1 MNALSNVAMRASPG
15 PRTDAKP
22 AKTTALFCGRASGAS
37 LCLAVHDLDLNAG
50 IF

>member
-1 MNALSNVAMRASPG
+1 MNALSNASMRAIPG

-37 LCLAVHDLDLNAG
+37 ICLAVHDLDLNAG